1 MAAGLLSV
9 GVASAGVPPGGLSL
23 SSEAQLVP
31 SGFGEALQSETVAN
45 GYVFAAAPFAT
56 GPAGVQQGAVFV
68 FAPTDAAPGAALQ
81 EVAELTPGA
90 GIDVTGFGSALAVS
104 PDGQEV
110 FVAADDSSP
119 QEVFAFTMPAAGW
132 VGPLTPSATLVAP
145 SAAAGS
151 QLGFSLAL
159 DGDTVV
165 AGAPG
170 ASAAYVFQRPAG
182 GWVGTISDAAT
193 LTSTDPTSIDGF
205 ATSFGWGVQ
214 VSGDTVLVGDS
225 AGISPG
231 GQPGVAYVFQRPA
244 AGWQD
249 MTESARLVAAG
260 GTLIDA
266 PFPGGHSSW
275 LALSGD
281 TVAIPATV
289 SGPSSLSPE
298 ELLVYTR
305 PPSGWAGTL
314 TQNATLTAPG
324 VTRFGSPI
332 IDSNTVYAPGG
343 SGEQVFLMPAG
354 GWSGSITPTA
364 TLTASDGADLPGP
377 INVSG
382 DEVLAGGTLDGS
394 LAAATQTSLLFT
406 EPAGG
411 WSGDLHETATL
422 AVAPPTVQYPP
433 PAAFVKP
440 AAGWTTESPSALLT
454 PSGTTQLPSFGSV
467 AASGST
473 VVATPEQ
480 TVGRP
485 QGPAYVFSEGTTGW
499 QNSIETTTLSDSGG
513 AVLGPTAVSG
523 STIVAPAGMHLD
535 LFSEPARGW
544 SSAGQQTATLHD
556 SGTGALLGAAISGD
570 TIVSGRDVFVEPSG
584 GWTGSG
590 TQVARLQAPAAIT
603 SGCGQAISG
612 ATIALDCGIW
622 VRVYTRPDGGWHG
635 VIRPAATLLPPD
647 GRQFTESVAVSGRD
661 VAALTG
667 SDAQPGGS
675 AAIFVEPRRGW
686 KGLRPP
692 TAVVHV
698 LYSGGFHLS
707 AQLALDHGV
716 VATATVG
723 SDHYGSVGDEV
734 AVDPPP
740 ARGWGHGSAPA
751 PIDAAAGGNVVALA
765 GAHVFISSEAID
777 VSTLTGSDPPITSPA
792 LITGSPRHRSLMLT
806 ISHGTRAPRIHA
818 VTITPPAGLSL
829 PRDLHSIT
837 LSGTRRAIFSARHGR
852 LSITLPLLAKQ
863 VTISIP
869 VTGAPRR
876 NATRPQT
883 QLTVTDAAGQ
893 STMLRAVTR
902 RRGH

>member
-1 MAAGLLSV
+1 
-9 GVASAGVPPGGLSL
+9 VAPDGISL

-45 GYVFAAAPFAT
+45 GYVFATAPFAT

-68 FAPTDAAPGAALQ
+68 FAPTDATPGAALQ

-90 GIDVTGFGSALAVS
+90 GIDVTSFGSALAVS

-119 QEVFAFTMPAAGW
+119 QEVFAFAMPAAGW
-132 VGPLTPSATLVAP
+132 AGTLTPGATLVAP
-145 SAAAGS
+145 SAGADS

-159 DGDTVV
+159 DGATVV

-170 ASAAYVFQRPAG
+170 ASAAYVFQRPSG
-182 GWVGTISDAAT
+182 GWVGTISDAAR

-205 ATSFGWGVQ
+205 ATAFGWGVQ

-260 GTLIDA
+260 ATLIDA
-266 PFPGGHSSW
+266 PFASGHSSS
-275 LALSGD
+275 LALAGD

-298 ELLVYTR
+298 EVLVYTR

-324 VTRFGSPI
+324 VTRFGSPS
-332 IDSNTVYAPGG
+332 IDSNNVYAPGG
-343 SGEQVFLMPAG
+343 DGEQVFSMPAR
-354 GWSGSITPTA
+354 GWNGPVTPTA

-377 INVSG
+377 INASG
-382 DEVLAGGTLDGS
+382 GEVLAGGTLDGS
-394 LAAATQTSLLFT
+394 LAAATQTSLLFI

-411 WSGDLHETATL
+411 WSGDVHETATL
-422 AVAPPTVQYPP
+422 TVAPPTVQYPP

-440 AAGWTTESPSALLT
+440 AAGWTTEFPSALLT
-454 PSGTTQLPSFGSV
+454 PSGSTQFPSFGSV
-467 AASGST
+467 TASGST

-480 TVGRP
+480 TVGQP
-485 QGPAYVFSEGTTGW
+485 QGPAYVFTEGAAGW

-513 AVLGPTAVSG
+513 AVLGPAAASG
-523 STIVAPAGMHLD
+523 STIVAPAGAQLD
-535 LFSEPARGW
+535 VFSEPAGGW
-544 SSAGQQTATLHD
+544 SGVSHETATLHD
-556 SGTGALLGAAISGD
+556 SGTGVLLGAAISGN
-570 TIVSGRDVFVEPSG
+570 TIVSGHDVFVEPIA
-584 GWTGSG
+584 GWSGSG
-590 TQVARLQAPAAIT
+590 TQVARLQAPAGTT
-603 SGCGQAISG
+603 SACGDAISG
-612 ATIALDCGIW
+612 ATIALNCGLWISI
-622 VRVYTRPDGGWHG
+622 YTRPDGGWQG
-635 VIRPAATLLPPD
+635 VVRPTATLLPPD

-667 SDAQPGGS
+667 SDAGPGGI
-675 AAIFVEPRRGW
+675 AAIFIEPHRGW
-686 KGLRPP
+686 KDLRSP

-698 LYSGGFHLS
+698 LYSPGQFHLS
-707 AQLALDHGV
+707 AQVSLDHGV

-723 SDHYGSVGDEV
+723 SDHYGNSGDAV
-734 AVDPPP
+734 TVDPPP
-740 ARGWGHGSAPA
+740 ARGWGHGRAPA
-751 PIDAAAGGNVVALA
+751 PIDAAAGGDAVALA
-765 GAHVFISSEAID
+765 GEHVFISNGAIN

-792 LITGSPRHRSLMLT
+792 VIRGPRRHRSLMLT
-806 ISHGTRAPRIHA
+806 IAHGTRAPRIHA
-818 VTITPPAGLSL
+818 VTITPPAGLRI
-829 PRDLHSIT
+829 PTNLHSIT
-837 LSGTRRAIFSARHGR
+837 LSGTQRPILSARHGR
-852 LSITLPLLAKQ
+852 LSITLPRPAKQ
-863 VTISIP
+863 VTITIP
-869 VTGAPRR
+869 VTGTPRR
-876 NATRPQT
+876 NATPLQT

-893 STMLRAVTR
+893 ATMLRAVTR
-902 RRGH
+902 RSRR